1 MLTVSRSTR
10 WVVTHRQVNSGMRLI
25 CFPYAGGGASIFRSW
40 SQDAMLS
47 GVEVCAVQF
56 PGREARITES
66 PVDDMRRLVP
76 LLREELEPYLDRPF
90 AFFGHSI
97 GALVSFE
104 LARELR
110 RTCGIEPCHLFASGC
125 PAPHL
130 PHSDRMW
137 DLPDEEFLE
146 RLRRFNGTPP
156 DVLNHPELMDM
167 MLPGLRADLALR
179 DRYDYRDEPSM
190 SCPITAFGGM
200 ADTHVDCMML
210 QAWRQHTRERFQ
222 LWLFQGDHFFI
233 RSSQGP
239 VLETLSSLLSV
250 HQKAT
255 R

>member
-1 MLTVSRSTR
+1 M
-10 WVVTHRQVNSGMRLI
+10 
-25 CFPYAGGGASIFRSW
+25 FRSW
-40 SQDAMLS
+40 SQDPMLA

-56 PGREARITES
+56 PGREARIAES
-66 PVDDMRRLVP
+66 PVDDLRRLVP

-90 AFFGHSI
+90 ALFGHSI

-110 RTCGIEPCHLFASGC
+110 RTSRIEPCHLFVSGC

-130 PHSDRMW
+130 PHSDRIW

-146 RLRRFNGTPP
+146 CLRRFNGTPP
-156 DVLNHPELMDM
+156 DVLSHPELMDM
-167 MLPGLRADLALR
+167 MLPAIRADLALR

-200 ADTHVDCMML
+200 ADTHVDCTML
-210 QAWRQHTRERFQ
+210 RAWRQHTCDRFQ

-239 VLETLSSLLSV
+239 VLETLSSVLAR
-250 HQKAT
+250 HQGAS
-255 R
+255 